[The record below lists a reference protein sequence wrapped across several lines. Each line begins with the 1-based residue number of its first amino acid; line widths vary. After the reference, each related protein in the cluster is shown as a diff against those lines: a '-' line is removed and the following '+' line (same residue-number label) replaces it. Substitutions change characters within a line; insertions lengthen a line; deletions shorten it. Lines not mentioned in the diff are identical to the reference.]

1 MVSSMLIPG
10 PAPTNTAQKV
20 CDFVRA
26 SKAHVRFVLA
36 LAALLVLLAANA
48 ASVDPLASAEATVV
62 EDSVSPD
69 IGGPAGR
76 QRSAR
81 AAPAASAVSL
91 ACRASSTSRS
101 ASEGEHADAHP
112 LAPLMLAT

>member
-36 LAALLVLLAANA
+36 LAALLVLLAAN
-48 ASVDPLASAEATVV
+48 
-62 EDSVSPD
+62 VSGTEGITEGVAGGDGAPPVA
-69 IGGPAGR
+69 GGTRSREPCSRAGPAVSG
-76 QRSAR
+76 
-81 AAPAASAVSL
+81 AVSV
-91 ACRASSTSRS
+91 ATRTSRPSAS
-101 ASEGEHADAHP
+101 ASEGEHADAHS
-112 LAPLMLAT
+112 LAPLMLA